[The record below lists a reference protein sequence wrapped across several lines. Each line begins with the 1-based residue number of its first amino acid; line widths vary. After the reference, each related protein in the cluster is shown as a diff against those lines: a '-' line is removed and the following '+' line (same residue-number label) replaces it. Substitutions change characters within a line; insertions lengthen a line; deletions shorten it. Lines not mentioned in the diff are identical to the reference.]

1 MVVLPLRR
9 HSGAMTIAAYLTGL
23 RWVDEPVLAAGQLRQ
38 GRRVLDFLRPRR
50 CRLLPREFVLAVTRT
65 SVVAFEAWGDAAG
78 IGIKPGIRAA
88 FARDE
93 VELADLPEGPAST
106 AATMR
111 IRDHRFPVSRPS
123 VKTDWDTDE
132 LIALLGGLPPLQAP
146 KEPAWAA
153 FSL

>member
-1 MVVLPLRR
+1 MVALPLRR

-38 GRRVLDFLRPRR
+38 GRRIADFLRPRR

-65 SVVAFEAWGDAAG
+65 RVVAFQAWGDAA
-78 IGIKPGIRAA
+78 GIKPGIRAA
-88 FARDE
+88 FPRHE
-93 VELADLPEGPAST
+93 VELAELGQGPAST

-123 VKTDWDTDE
+123 VRTDWDTDE
-132 LIALLGGLPPLQAP
+132 LIALLGGLPNLQAP
-146 KEPAWAA
+146 REPAWAA

>member
-1 MVVLPLRR
+1 MVALPLRR
-9 HSGAMTIAAYLTGL
+9 HSAAMTIAAYLTGL
-23 RWVDEPVLAAGQLRQ
+23 CWVDEPVLAAGQLRQ
-38 GRRVLDFLRPRR
+38 GRRLVDFLRPRR

-65 SVVAFEAWGDAAG
+65 RVVAFAACGDAAG

-88 FARDE
+88 FPRHE
-93 VELADLPEGPAST
+93 VELADLSQGPAST

-111 IRDHRFPVSRPS
+111 IRDHCFPVSRPS

-146 KEPAWAA
+146 REPAWAA

>member
-1 MVVLPLRR
+1 
-9 HSGAMTIAAYLTGL
+9 MTIAAYLTGL

-38 GRRVLDFLRPRR
+38 GRRIFDLLRPRR

-65 SVVAFEAWGDAAG
+65 RVVAFEAWGDAAG
-78 IGIKPGIRAA
+78 IGIKPGIRAT
-88 FARDE
+88 FPRDQ
-93 VELADLPEGPAST
+93 VELADLDEGSAST

-111 IRDHRFPVSRPS
+111 VRGEQFPVSRPR
-123 VKTDWDTDE
+123 VKTDRDTDE

-146 KEPAWAA
+146 REPAWAA